1 MPATATKQRPALTK
15 TQRAI
20 LTFWLD
26 HFRQHQRFPA
36 IREACAKF
44 GILSPNGVVSHLKA
58 LEKKGYL
65 QRNKGEKTLAR
76 SYVVPGL
83 KEAIASAVDGVKAL
97 LLDGPKP
104 APVMIGL
111 ADIDEAT

>member
-1 MPATATKQRPALTK
+1 MPATATKQRPPLTK

-20 LTFWLD
+20 LVFWLD

-36 IREACAKF
+36 IREACAEF
-44 GILSPNGVVSHLKA
+44 GIHSPNGIVCHLKA

-65 QRNKGEKTLAR
+65 QRHKGEKSITRACT
-76 SYVVPGL
+76 VPGL
-83 KEAIASAVDGVKAL
+83 KEAIASAVNGVKAL

>member
-1 MPATATKQRPALTK
+1 MPAIETVTRPPLTK

-20 LTFWLD
+20 LAFWLD

-36 IREACAKF
+36 VREACAKF
-44 GILSPNGVVSHLKA
+44 GIKSPNGVVSHLKA

-65 QRNKGEKTLAR
+65 QRHKGER
-76 SYVVPGL
+76 SITRAYTVPGL
-83 KEAIASAVDGVKAL
+83 KEAIASAVNGVKAL

-104 APVMIGL
+104 APAMIGL